1 MVAEKVKVIFDL
13 SGEKI
18 PFLVPKEDESFYVNA
33 REMLKERLAVLKNK
47 YSASA
52 NLNQLLT
59 VLAVDTLVNALK
71 VNDRYGKLKNEVD
84 QRLDLIKDS
93 LSD

>member
-1 MVAEKVKVIFDL
+1 MNKEKVVFNL

-18 PFLVPKEDESFYVNA
+18 PFLVPKDEEALYVHA
-33 REMLKERLAVLKNK
+33 RDILNDRLAVLKNK
-47 YSASA
+47 YSATA

-59 VLAVDTLVNALK
+59 ALAVEALVDALK
-71 VNDRYGKLKNEVD
+71 VNDRYGKLKIEVD

-93 LSD
+93 WAD